1 MSIYEELKKLD
12 WVKEPNDE
20 AVKIYKK
27 QVSSIQAIADTDWFK
42 TIKEYW
48 EREKESAI
56 ESFPTVKNEYLE
68 MVQMRY
74 DIANRFLKFLENL
87 ENAKQVV

>member
-27 QVSSIQAIADTDWFK
+27 QVSSIQAIVDTDWFK

-48 EREKESAI
+48 EREKEAAI
-56 ESFPTVKNEYLE
+56 ETFPTVKNEYLE

-74 DIANRFLKFLENL
+74 DIANRFWKFLENL